1 MGNLGGSGT
10 KSSMLIEI
18 CVSVIVGVGVG
29 ISVIVGVS
37 VGVCVNVGVGVGT
50 NVSPSQYNSSS
61 IGVIS
66 GSDTTFFLNLP
77 QIPH

>member
-1 MGNLGGSGT
+1 
-10 KSSMLIEI
+10 
-18 CVSVIVGVGVG
+18 
-29 ISVIVGVS
+29 
-37 VGVCVNVGVGVGT
+37 VCVNVGVGVGT
-50 NVSPSQYNSSS
+50 NMSPSQYNSSS